1 MGYHT
6 STRTTYS
13 SSTTRSS
20 TTSLESLQ
28 KPKKKSSTRSTIS
41 ISVPS
46 KLGELR
52 VATINDDNKTTF
64 SGDGDREDFGE
75 KKFCDIFQGR
85 WMGVTII
92 PGIRNSK
99 LCLTFFLITINATDF
114 LERLRGKKMVF
125 VGDSLNRNMYESLI
139 RILRNDI
146 KDKNRISKLSGRKE
160 FKVTRDYALRFKDY
174 NCSIVFVWSPFLV
187 GDSATEYRPRMHGSP
202 VAENLRLDLV
212 DKVTSSAYR
221 DADIIV
227 FNSWRWWTNE
237 KTNKKTIFWKVVDY
251 TQNWDYIKH
260 TGKVLLLGANG
271 LTRTLIPTKPELCS
285 EDIQLLTS
293 CKYRN
298 LDIRGSEAYTLLTV
312 TLNHLYAVKGDGT
325 RGKCNLEKEPI
336 TSNATYKES
345 DVKKLK
351 ILQHVLQQMKTPV
364 LYLDINK
371 LTFYRSDGHPSMYA
385 RKFKTIQERIAAH

>member
-1 MGYHT
+1 FFLFKCPVLISKPSQMYTSSQENLTCLSRNLSIPRCWQYHT

-85 WMGVTII
+85 WVRIEDRKPYYRSCPHIERIPFDCYLIMNFFNGIGKQMG
-92 PGIRNSK
+92 
-99 LCLTFFLITINATDF
+99 
-114 LERLRGKKMVF
+114 
-125 VGDSLNRNMYESLI
+125 
-139 RILRNDI
+139 
-146 KDKNRISKLSGRKE
+146 
-160 FKVTRDYALRFKDY
+160 DY

-237 KTNKKTIFWKVVDY
+237 KTNS
-251 TQNWDYIKH
+251 
-260 TGKVLLLGANG
+260 GKNYFLEGSRLYPKLGLHKAYRKG
-271 LTRTLIPTKPELCS
+271 LTTWSKWIDENIDPNKTRVVF
-285 EDIQLLTS
+285 
-293 CKYRN
+293 
-298 LDIRGSEAYTLLTV
+298 RGYSASHFIEGRWNT
-312 TLNHLYAVKGDGT
+312 G
-325 RGKCNLEKEPI
+325 
-336 TSNATYKES
+336 
-345 DVKKLK
+345 
-351 ILQHVLQQMKTPV
+351 
-364 LYLDINK
+364 
-371 LTFYRSDGHPSMYA
+371 
-385 RKFKTIQERIAAH
+385 